1 MTMNK
6 IESNTAPQPNRLQS
20 LDFFRGLTM
29 FLLIGGGSGL
39 FELLQH
45 SDNNFLHGLGWQFE
59 HPEWIGLKF
68 YDFIAPFFM
77 FIVGCAIPFSV
88 SSRLA
93 KGESWKNLKSHAYL
107 RFVVLFILGIV
118 CYSIDA
124 GKPVLKL
131 WNILTQVSVAYLLT
145 FLILQTRPSVQIIV
159 SISLILISQL
169 FYFFWNV
176 EGFNHP
182 FVAGENFGTW
192 WDLKLMGITEG
203 DHWVSFNVVATTA
216 YVIWG
221 SLAGSV
227 LQSQR
232 TPVMKLRILLVAG
245 IVGIVAGLSLSPF
258 IPFIKKIAT
267 ASVVLETGGWC
278 FVIMAFSYW
287 LVDLRLIRT
296 IPGFFAVVGMNSL
309 FIYFLFQI
317 GFGSF
322 LSMIALPFSK
332 GLFFWAGE
340 EIILYVNALLTWFML
355 WYLCY
360 FLDRKKIFIRI

>member
-1 MTMNK
+1 MAELIST
-6 IESNTAPQPNRLQS
+6 SPSTNRLQS

-29 FLLIGGGSGL
+29 FLLIGGGSGIY
-39 FELLQH
+39 ELLQN
-45 SDNNFLHGLGWQFE
+45 SDNNFLYGLGWQFE

-93 KGESWKNLKSHAYL
+93 KGESWKKLKSHAYL
-107 RFVVLFILGIV
+107 RFAVLFVLGIV

-131 WNILTQVSVAYLLT
+131 WNILTQVSVAYLLA
-145 FLILQTRPSVQIIV
+145 FLILQTKPYVQIII
-159 SISLILISQL
+159 SFSLIVISQL
-169 FYFFWNV
+169 LYLIWNV

-182 FVAGENFGTW
+182 FVAGQNFGTW

-203 DHWVSFNVVATTA
+203 DHWVSFNVVATSA
-216 YVIWG
+216 QVIWG
-221 SLAGSV
+221 SLAGS
-227 LQSQR
+227 LLLSQR
-232 TPVMKLRILLVAG
+232 TPAMKLKVLLVAG
-245 IVGIVAGLSLSPF
+245 LIGILTGLALSPV

-267 ASVVLETGGWC
+267 ASVIIETGGWC
-278 FVIMAFSYW
+278 FVMLGFSYW
-287 LVDLRLIRT
+287 LVDMKLVRT

-317 GFGSF
+317 GFGEF
-322 LSMIALPFSK
+322 LSKIALPFSK
-332 GLFFWAGE
+332 GAFFWAGGS
-340 EIILYVNALLTWFML
+340 IILYVNALLTWLMM

-360 FLDRKKIFIRI
+360 FLYKKKIFIRI